1 MLIPFFP
8 ATKTFETPMKN
19 RFGPE
24 LFDHGKNR
32 WKYIYCP
39 AAGSNVAIIT
49 TRMHSLCP

>member
-1 MLIPFFP
+1 MLIPLP
-8 ATKTFETPMKN
+8 ALKTQGSPMKN

-39 AAGSNVAIIT
+39 ATGGNATIIT
-49 TRMHSLCP
+49 TRVYSLCS

>member
-1 MLIPFFP
+1 MLIPLP
-8 ATKTFETPMKN
+8 ALKTQGSPMKN

-39 AAGSNVAIIT
+39 GTGSNAIVNT
-49 TRMHSLCP
+49 TRMHTLCS

>member
-8 ATKTFETPMKN
+8 ALKTPAPPMKN

-24 LFDHGKNR
+24 PFDHGKNR

-39 AAGSNVAIIT
+39 AAGSNAVIVT
-49 TRMHSLCP
+49 TRVYSLCS

>member
-8 ATKTFETPMKN
+8 ATKTIDTPMKN

-32 WKYIYCP
+32 WKYIFCP
-39 AAGSNVAIIT
+39 AAGSNDIIIT
-49 TRMHSLCP
+49 TRMYSLCP

>member
-8 ATKTFETPMKN
+8 SSKTVEPPMKN

-32 WKYIYCP
+32 WKFIYCP
-39 AAGSNVAIIT
+39 AAGSDTAIVT
-49 TRMHSLCP
+49 TRMHFICT

>member
-8 ATKTFETPMKN
+8 ASKTNATPMKN

-32 WKYIYCP
+32 WKFIYCP
-39 AAGSNVAIIT
+39 AAGRNAVIVTA
-49 TRMHSLCP
+49 RLHPLCT

>member
-1 MLIPFFP
+1 MLIPLQ
-8 ATKTFETPMKN
+8 ALKTQAPPMKN

-39 AAGSNVAIIT
+39 AAGSNAAMFT
-49 TRMHSLCP
+49 TRMHSICT